1 MRNRLFFPSIKKRMI
16 FYLTLW
22 VSMLWVMPSWGNSQI
37 QKYTLD
43 NGLTVILKE
52 NHSSPLVCFQM
63 WIKVGSADEQD
74 KEAGITHLIEHML
87 FKGTAKRKVGEIAR
101 EVETAGGDIN
111 AFTSYDE
118 TVFYLVIPSRYFTSG
133 LDIMAD
139 AIQNSSFDP
148 EELKRE
154 KEVVLEE
161 VRMRTDQPST
171 KLYETLFSAAYTV
184 HPYQR
189 PIIGFA
195 KTVQSFDRARVMEYF
210 RKWYTPDN
218 MCLVVTGDFRPD
230 EAMAS
235 IKKAFL
241 NFSSHI
247 KATPNRPAE
256 PPQRELRSIILQE
269 DVQKSYLEMAFHI
282 PAISHND
289 LYPLDVLASI
299 LGDGESSRLYRKV
312 KSEAG
317 LVNSIDASSFT
328 PKDPGVF
335 MIGCLLEGDKVKPT
349 LTKIFQELY
358 RIQDEPPSSEEIQK
372 AKLKLTS
379 DFIYSQQTIQGE
391 GRQLGYFETVVGDV
405 AFEQTYVERINQATV
420 QDIIKVA
427 QKYLTPQNATIGLLL
442 PEKETPVITSE
453 EIKKT
458 IALLNPPP
466 IASLESGS
474 PVTKKFILPNGI
486 TLIVRENRNL
496 PIVSM
501 QAVFLGGVRFE
512 KKENNGINNFIAE
525 MLTKGT
531 KKRSALDIAKE
542 IESMAGEV
550 SGFSGRN
557 SFGVSCTIL
566 SRFFEP
572 GLELFSD
579 VLINP
584 SFPDEELAKKRTDI
598 LAAIERDKDQ
608 PFSFIR
614 KKFDAF
620 FFENHPY
627 GMDALG
633 TKDVVNTLTSQNLE
647 KYYANLARSKNLV
660 ITIVGDVKIDEA
672 KKMVEALFHGFS
684 DLPCVYPAVS
694 QELQPVAIRQKEI
707 KQGKKAQAQV
717 MLGFHGVDI
726 KNSDKYSLDVL
737 NTILA
742 GQGGRLFTEL
752 RDKQSLAYVVT
763 SFAWEGIDPGY
774 IAFYVGCEPSKV
786 EKAIEEI
793 KKEIQKI
800 TEEKVSPKELERA
813 QNYLVGNFSIEHQTN
828 ASQAADMAFNERYGL
843 GYDYS
848 EIYLDKILK
857 VSVKDVQRAAKKYLD
872 LTRSTLVIVRPEEM
886 EKIQ

>member
-1 MRNRLFFPSIKKRMI
+1 MRNRLFFPSVTKRI
-16 FYLTLW
+16 ILCFTFW
-22 VSMLWVMPSWGNSQI
+22 VSMLWVIPSWGNSPI
-37 QKYTLD
+37 QKHTLD

-52 NHSSPLVCFQM
+52 NHSSPLVSFQM

-74 KEAGITHLIEHML
+74 KKAGITHLIEHML

-118 TVFYLVIPSRYFTSG
+118 TVFYLVIPSRYFPSG

-171 KLYETLFSAAYTV
+171 KLDEALFYAAYTV

-189 PIIGFA
+189 PIIGFE
-195 KTVQSFDRARVMEYF
+195 KTVQSFDRAKVMEYF

-218 MCLVVTGDFRPD
+218 MSLVVTGDFRPE

-241 NFSSHI
+241 NFTSHI
-247 KATPNRPAE
+247 KATPNRLAE
-256 PPQRELRSIILQE
+256 PPQREMRSVILQE
-269 DVQKSYLEMAFHI
+269 DVQKTYLEMAFHI
-282 PAISHND
+282 PAINHND

-299 LGDGESSRLYRKV
+299 LGDGESSRLYQKV

-328 PKDPGVF
+328 PKDPGVL
-335 MIGCLLEGDKVKPT
+335 MIGCLLEGNKAKPA

-379 DFIYSQQTIQGE
+379 DFLYSQQTIQGE

-405 AFEQTYVERINQATV
+405 AFEQTYVERINQVTA

-442 PEKETPVITSE
+442 PEKETSPITYE
-453 EIKKT
+453 EIKDS
-458 IALLNPPP
+458 IAQLEKPSVFSSAT
-466 IASLESGS
+466 AS
-474 PVTKKFILPNGI
+474 PATQRFVLPNGI
-486 TLIVRENRNL
+486 TLLVRENRNL

-512 KKENNGINNFIAE
+512 KKENNGIDNFIAE

-542 IESMAGEV
+542 IESMAGGV

-566 SRFFEP
+566 SQFFEQ

-579 VLINP
+579 VLVNP
-584 SFPDEELAKKRTDI
+584 SFPEEELAKKRTDI
-598 LAAIERDKDQ
+598 IAAIEQEKDQ

-633 TKDVVNTLTSQNLE
+633 TKDVVSKLTSRELE
-647 KYYANLARSKNLV
+647 KYYGSLARSKNLV
-660 ITIVGDVKIDEA
+660 ITIVGDVKADKA
-672 KKMVEALFHGFS
+672 KKMVEALFRGFL
-684 DLPCVYPAVS
+684 DLPCAYPTVS
-694 QELQPVAIRQKEI
+694 QEPQSVVMRQKEI

-717 MLGFHGVDI
+717 MLGFPGVDI
-726 KNSDKYSLDVL
+726 KNPDKYSLDVL

-774 IAFYVGCEPSKV
+774 IAFYIGCEPSKV
-786 EKAIEEI
+786 GKAIEGI

-828 ASQAADMAFNERYGL
+828 ASIAAEMGFNERYGL
-843 GYDYS
+843 GNDYS
-848 EIYLDKILK
+848 KTYLDKILK

-872 LTRSTLVIVRPEEM
+872 LNRYTLVIGRPEEM

>member
-1 MRNRLFFPSIKKRMI
+1 MQNRFFFPSVKKRI
-16 FYLTLW
+16 ILCLTLW
-22 VSMLWVMPSWGNSQI
+22 VSMVWVLPSWGNSPI
-37 QKYTLD
+37 QKQTLD
-43 NGLTVILKE
+43 NGLTIILKE
-52 NHSSPLVCFQM
+52 NHSSPLVSFQM

-74 KEAGITHLIEHML
+74 KEAGVTHLIEHML

-118 TVFYLVIPSRYFTSG
+118 TVFYLVIPSRYFSSG

-139 AIQNSSFDP
+139 AIQHSSFDP

-171 KLYETLFSAAYTV
+171 KLDEALFSAAYTV

-189 PIIGFA
+189 PIIGSE
-195 KTVQSFDRARVMEYF
+195 KTVQSFDRAKVMEYF

-218 MCLVVTGDFRPD
+218 MALVVTGDFKSD
-230 EAMAS
+230 EALAV
-235 IKKAFL
+235 IKKSFL
-241 NFSSHI
+241 NFTSHI

-256 PPQRELRSIILQE
+256 PPQGEMRSVILQE
-269 DVQKSYLEMAFHI
+269 DVQKTYLEMAFHI
-282 PAISHND
+282 PAVSHKD
-289 LYPLDVLASI
+289 LYPLDLLASI
-299 LGDGESSRLYRKV
+299 LGDGESSRLYQKV

-317 LVNSIDASSFT
+317 LVNSIDASSYT
-328 PKDPGVF
+328 PRDPGVM
-335 MIGCLLEGDKVKPT
+335 MIGGLLEADKAKPA

-379 DFIYSQQTIQGE
+379 DFLYSQQTIQGE
-391 GRQLGYFETVVGDV
+391 GRQLGFFETVVGDV
-405 AFEQTYVERINQATV
+405 AFEQTYVERINQVTA

-427 QKYLTPQNATIGLLL
+427 QKYLTPQNATIGLLV
-442 PEKETPVITSE
+442 PKKETSPITYE
-453 EIKKT
+453 EIKDS
-458 IALLNPPP
+458 IAQLEKPAALSSAT
-466 IASLESGS
+466 AS
-474 PVTKKFILPNGI
+474 PATQRFILPNGI

-542 IESMAGEV
+542 IESMAGGV

-566 SRFFEP
+566 SQFFGQ

-584 SFPDEELAKKRTDI
+584 TFPEEELAKKRADI
-598 LAAIERDKDQ
+598 IAAIDQEKDQ
-608 PFSFIR
+608 TFSFIR
-614 KKFDAF
+614 KNFDAS

-633 TKDVVNTLTSQNLE
+633 TKDVVGKLTSQKLE
-647 KYYANLARSKNLV
+647 KYYGSLARSKNLV
-660 ITIVGDVKIDEA
+660 ITIVGDVKADKA
-672 KKMVEALFHGFS
+672 KKMVEAFFHGFS
-684 DLPCVYPAVS
+684 DLPCAYPTVS
-694 QELQPVAIRQKEI
+694 QEPQSVVIRQKEI

-717 MLGFHGVDI
+717 MLGFSGVDI
-726 KNSDKYSLDVL
+726 KNPDKYSLDVL

-774 IAFYVGCEPSKV
+774 IAFYIGCEPSKV
-786 EKAIEEI
+786 EKGVEEI

-800 TEEKVSPKELERA
+800 SQEKVNPKELERA

-828 ASQAADMAFNERYGL
+828 ASIAADMAFNERYGL

-848 EIYLDKILK
+848 EKYLDKILK
-857 VSVKDVQRAAKKYLD
+857 VSGEDVQRAAKKYLD
-872 LTRSTLVIVRPEEM
+872 LTKYILLIVKPEETSV
-886 EKIQ
+886 IP

>member
-1 MRNRLFFPSIKKRMI
+1 MKVKKKVI
-16 FYLTLW
+16 LGLTLW
-22 VSMLWVMPSWGNSQI
+22 ISLLWWAPSWGNSLV
-37 QKYTLD
+37 QKHTLD

-52 NHSSPLVCFQM
+52 NHASSLVCFQM

-74 KEAGITHLIEHML
+74 DEAGITHLIEHML

-101 EVETAGGDIN
+101 EVETAGGEIN

-118 TVFYLVIPSRYFTSG
+118 TVFYLVIPSRYFSSG

-161 VRMRTDQPST
+161 VRMRTDQPSI
-171 KLYETLFSAAYTV
+171 KLDEALFSAAYTV

-189 PIIGFA
+189 PIIGFE
-195 KTVQSFDRARVMEYF
+195 KTVQSFDRNKVMEYF
-210 RKWYTPDN
+210 HKWYIPDN
-218 MCLVVTGDFRPD
+218 MALVITGDFRPD
-230 EAMAS
+230 EAMTA
-235 IKKAFL
+235 IKRAFL

-247 KATPNRPAE
+247 KAVSNRPAE
-256 PPQRELRSIILQE
+256 PPQEKMRTVILREDI
-269 DVQKSYLEMAFHI
+269 QKSYLEMAFHI
-282 PAISHND
+282 PAINHND
-289 LYPLDVLASI
+289 FYPLDVLASI
-299 LGDGESSRLYRKV
+299 LGDGESSRLYQKV

-317 LVNSIDASSFT
+317 LVNSIDVSSFT
-328 PKDPGVF
+328 PKDPGIL

-349 LTKIFQELY
+349 LAKIFQELY
-358 RIQDEPPSSEEIQK
+358 RIQDEPPSSEEMQK

-379 DFIYSQQTIQGE
+379 DFVYSQQTIQGE

-405 AFEQTYVERINQATV
+405 AFEQTYVERINQVTV
-420 QDIIKVA
+420 QEIIKVA
-427 QKYLTPQNATIGLLL
+427 QKYLTSQNATIGLLL
-442 PEKETPVITSE
+442 PEKESPVITSE

-458 IALLNPPP
+458 IALLNPPLV
-466 IASLESGS
+466 ASSETGAL
-474 PVTKKFILPNGI
+474 VTKKFILPNGI

-531 KKRSALDIAKE
+531 NKRSALDIAKE

-557 SFGVSCTIL
+557 SFGVYCTIL
-566 SRFFEP
+566 SQFFEK

-579 VLINP
+579 ILINP
-584 SFPDEELAKKRTDI
+584 SFPEEELVKKRTDI
-598 LAAIERDKDQ
+598 IAAIERDKDQ

-614 KKFDAF
+614 KNFDAF

-627 GMDALG
+627 GMDVLG
-633 TKDVVNTLTSQNLE
+633 TKDVVNTLTSQDLE
-647 KYYANLARSKNLV
+647 EYYGNLARSKNLV
-660 ITIVGDVKIDEA
+660 IAIVGDVKTDEA
-672 KKMVEALFHGFS
+672 KKMVEDLFQRFS

-717 MLGFHGVDI
+717 MLGFYGVDI
-726 KNSDKYSLDVL
+726 KNSDKYSLNVL

-752 RDKQSLAYVVT
+752 RDKQGLAYVVT

-786 EKAIEEI
+786 EKAIEGI

-800 TEEKVSPKELERA
+800 AEEKVSPKELERA

-828 ASQAADMAFNERYGL
+828 ASIAADMAFNERYGL

-848 EIYLDKILK
+848 KRYLDKILK
-857 VSVKDVQRAAKKYLD
+857 VTLKDVQKAAKKYLD
-872 LTRSTLVIVRPEEM
+872 LTRSTVVIVTPEEM

>member
-1 MRNRLFFPSIKKRMI
+1 MQNRLFFPSVKKRI
-16 FYLTLW
+16 ILCLTLW
-22 VSMLWVMPSWGNSQI
+22 GSMLWAIPSWGNSPI
-37 QKYTLD
+37 QKHTLD

-52 NHSSPLVCFQM
+52 NHSSPLVSFQM

-74 KEAGITHLIEHML
+74 KEAGISHLIEHML

-101 EVETAGGDIN
+101 EVGTAGGDIN

-118 TVFYLVIPSRYFTSG
+118 TVFYLVIPSRYFFPG
-133 LDIMAD
+133 LDVMAD

-171 KLYETLFSAAYTV
+171 KLNEALFSAAYTV

-189 PIIGFA
+189 PIIGFE
-195 KTVQSFDRARVMEYF
+195 KTVQSFDRAKVMEYF
-210 RKWYTPDN
+210 CKWYTPDN
-218 MCLVVTGDFRPD
+218 MSLVVTGDFKSE
-230 EAMAS
+230 EAMTA

-241 NFSSHI
+241 NFTSHI

-256 PPQRELRSIILQE
+256 PPQGEMRSVILPE
-269 DVQKSYLEMAFHI
+269 DVQKTYLEMAFHI
-282 PAISHND
+282 PAINHND

-299 LGDGESSRLYRKV
+299 LGDGESSRLYQKV

-317 LVNSIDASSFT
+317 LVNSIDVSSFT
-328 PKDPGVF
+328 PKDPGVL
-335 MIGCLLEGDKVKPT
+335 MIGCLLESDKAKPT

-379 DFIYSQQTIQGE
+379 DFLYSQQTIQGE
-391 GRQLGYFETVVGDV
+391 GRQHGYFETVVGDV
-405 AFEQTYVERINQATV
+405 AFEQTYVERINQVTA

-427 QKYLTPQNATIGLLL
+427 QKYLTPQNATIGLLV
-442 PEKETPVITSE
+442 PEKETSPITYV
-453 EIKKT
+453 EIKDS
-458 IALLNPPP
+458 IAQLEKPSVFAAAT
-466 IASLESGS
+466 AS
-474 PVTKKFILPNGI
+474 PATQRFVLPNGI

-542 IESMAGEV
+542 IESMAGEM

-566 SRFFEP
+566 SQFFEQ
-572 GLELFSD
+572 GLDLFSD

-584 SFPDEELAKKRTDI
+584 SFPEEELAKKRADI
-598 LAAIERDKDQ
+598 IAAIEQEKDQ

-614 KKFDAF
+614 KNFDAF

-633 TKDVVNTLTSQNLE
+633 TKDVVSQLNSQELE
-647 KYYANLARSKNLV
+647 EYYGSLARSKNLV
-660 ITIVGDVKIDEA
+660 ITIVGDVKADKA
-672 KKMVEALFHGFS
+672 QKMVEALFYGFP
-684 DLPCVYPAVS
+684 DLPCAYPILS
-694 QELQPVAIRQKEI
+694 QEPKSVVMRQKEI

-717 MLGFHGVDI
+717 MLGFPGVDI
-726 KNSDKYSLDVL
+726 KSPDKYSLAVL
-737 NTILA
+737 NAILA

-774 IAFYVGCEPSKV
+774 IAFYIGCEPPKV
-786 EKAIEEI
+786 VKAIEGI

-813 QNYLVGNFSIEHQTN
+813 QNHLVGNFSIEHQTN
-828 ASQAADMAFNERYGL
+828 ASVAAEMGFNERYGL
-843 GYDYS
+843 GNDYS
-848 EIYLDKILK
+848 KTYLDKILK

-872 LTRSTLVIVRPEEM
+872 LTHYTLLIIKPEETFVVP
-886 EKIQ
+886 